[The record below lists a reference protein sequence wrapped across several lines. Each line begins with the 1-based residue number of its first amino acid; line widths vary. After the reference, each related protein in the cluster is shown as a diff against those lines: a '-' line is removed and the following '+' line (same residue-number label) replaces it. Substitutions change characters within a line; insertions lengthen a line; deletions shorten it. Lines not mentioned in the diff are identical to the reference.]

1 MYFSLHSVD
10 MLITKKGIQVKI
22 ITNRKQESILDLTDY
37 KSADFILPDNFDIG
51 NFEKY
56 IKFAA
61 IKSSSNVARAGRKI
75 GFTRLGVWL
84 NEQKQQVIR
93 YLKRELKEFKHQ
105 SNEYCWKY
113 NFIEYKNDLYKL
125 TERNKDNQLIL
136 KGKHL
141 VYILEKYSYKE
152 ESQIDENAETL
163 EDKLRDEHRP
173 IPEER
178 EDSNLFETLAEKF
191 RPKYE

>member
-1 MYFSLHSVD
+1 M
-10 MLITKKGIQVKI
+10 KI
-22 ITNRKQESILDLTDY
+22 ITNRRQESILDLTDY

-93 YLKRELKEFKHQ
+93 YLKKEIKDNKFLL
-105 SNEYCWKY
+105 
-113 NFIEYKNDLYKL
+113 EYKNDLDKL
-125 TERNKDNQLIL
+125 TERNKDKQLIL

-152 ESQIDENAETL
+152 FQVDENAETL
-163 EDKLRDEHRP
+163 EDKLRVEHMP

-178 EDSNLFETLAEKF
+178 
-191 RPKYE
+191 